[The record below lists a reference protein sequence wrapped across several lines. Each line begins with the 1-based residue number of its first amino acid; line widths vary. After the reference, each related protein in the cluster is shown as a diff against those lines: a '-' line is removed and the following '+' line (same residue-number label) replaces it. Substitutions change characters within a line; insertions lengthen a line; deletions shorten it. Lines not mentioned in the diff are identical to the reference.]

1 MIGDYLNVIGDYIG
15 LTLQETLT
23 AVIVLLMV
31 LMLGKVGKR

>member
-23 AVIVLLMV
+23 AVLVFVMV
-31 LMLGKVGKR
+31 LMLGKVGKK

>member
-1 MIGDYLNVIGDYIG
+1 MIGDYIGVVLDYVG

-23 AVIVLLMV
+23 AVVVLLMV